1 MNWITGRTPTE
12 DEVTDAG
19 DVGFIICYSGKV
31 ESVIYDHAICM
42 GNVSFEEEKWAIDGF
57 FQRDIT
63 VHGFMTP
70 PSWPDAWGED
80 EGGDDL
86 K

>member
-12 DEVTDAG
+12 DEVAEAG
-19 DVGFIICYSGKV
+19 DTGFIVCISGKDGNTY
-31 ESVIYDHAICM
+31 YDHAICM
-42 GNVSFEEEKWAIDGF
+42 KDVSFEEGKWAIDGF
-57 FQRDIT
+57 FQRNIT

-70 PSWPDAWGED
+70 PSWPDAWG
-80 EGGDDL
+80 GDDL

>member
-19 DVGFIICYSGKV
+19 DTGFIICCSGKV
-31 ESVIYDHAICM
+31 GSVIFDHAILM
-42 GNVSFEEEKWAIDGF
+42 NDVFFEEGKWTIKGI

-70 PSWPDAWGED
+70 PSWPDAWE
-80 EGGDDL
+80 GDDL